1 MIQKILVIDDDIDL
15 CRLIEK
21 YFALE
26 SFRVTLCHD
35 GKDGIAEAL
44 KSEYILVVLDIMLP
58 EMNGFDVLSE
68 IRRHS
73 NIPVLMLTA
82 KDSEGD
88 KVAGLRMGAD
98 DYLTKPFCQSEFIAR
113 VESLIRRYTVF
124 NPSPKD
130 ADEELICGELT
141 INKNKRSVHLA
152 GKEIVLTA
160 KEFDMLFYLSSH
172 KGRVFTKK
180 QLYNAVWED
189 EFAFDDNNI
198 MVHIRRLRKKIEPNP
213 DAPKYILTV
222 WGVGYKFGGE

>member
-1 MIQKILVIDDDIDL
+1 MVQKILVIDDDIDL

-21 YFALE
+21 YLTME
-26 SFRVTLCHD
+26 NYQVTLCHN
-35 GKDGIAEAL
+35 GKDGIQEAL
-44 KSEYILVVLDIMLP
+44 KNEYILMVLDIMLP
-58 EMNGFDVLSE
+58 EINGFDVLSE
-68 IRRHS
+68 IRKHS
-73 NIPVLMLTA
+73 TIPVLMLTA

-98 DYLTKPFCQSEFIAR
+98 DYLTKPFRQSEFMAR
-113 VESLIRRYTVF
+113 VGSLIRRYTVF
-124 NPSPKD
+124 NPAQQN
-130 ADEELICGELT
+130 ADDELTCGELT
-141 INKNKRSVHLA
+141 INKIKRSVHFS

-160 KEFDMLFYLSSH
+160 KEFDMLFYLASH

-189 EFAFDDNNI
+189 EYAFDDNNV

-213 DAPKYILTV
+213 DAPIYVLTV